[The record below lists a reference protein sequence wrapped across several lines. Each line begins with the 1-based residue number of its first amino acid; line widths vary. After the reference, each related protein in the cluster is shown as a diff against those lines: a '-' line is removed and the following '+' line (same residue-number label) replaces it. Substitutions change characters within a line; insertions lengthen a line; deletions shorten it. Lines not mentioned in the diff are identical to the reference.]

1 MLLSLHYRKG
11 SYSVHIACLRTA
23 LHRAFYWG
31 NYQCA
36 AVLLAANA
44 HLSLTD
50 FKVTNYR
57 LTEVLASPT
66 RQCGQI
72 NMSNLL

>member
-1 MLLSLHYRKG
+1 M
-11 SYSVHIACLRTA
+11 CLRTA

-44 HLSLTD
+44 HLSLAD
-50 FKVTNYR
+50 FKVR
-57 LTEVLASPT
+57 VIEIVGFQQVAVWSDAHV
-66 RQCGQI
+66 
-72 NMSNLL
+72 